1 LTVVAFVAVV
11 YLIILNLGVF
21 GNVLL
26 VALGFGAV
34 VLVHE
39 FGHFIAAKLSDIKV
53 EAFSIG
59 FPPILVGIMRTEN
72 GWRIR
77 ILPQLLKNDDGSEG
91 ALSFTVGPKTRP
103 GETEYRIGLLPFG
116 GFVKMLGQD
125 DVAPAAASDDPRSFL
140 NKPILPKMA
149 VVTAGVVFNA
159 VSAVIVFMVVFLVGI
174 NLIPPIVGGVLPG
187 SPAALAGIKPGDEI
201 IEIAGKSDDLD
212 FSNIEIASALSGPNE
227 KVPLKVKHKD
237 GLVENFAITAE
248 KLPGDKMKRFGI
260 ESPASLTIS
269 EVSDANEL
277 FTETGLSPGDKIKAV
292 NGEDVQSQWELE
304 QIIQNTFSPAVT
316 ISVRRGS
323 ELIQSQ
329 IKLNL
334 DMANKNVESEADLNH
349 ICSMVPRLKV
359 TVVNQGVPLQSGD
372 IILAVGNIE
381 NPTYKELRDIIGES
395 DNKEISVKVLRTD
408 ASGVE
413 KFLTVTVLPKR
424 WPNDDRAKIGIGVVY
439 DAQHPVVAKTI
450 TAENGPPAL
459 DIPRGAV
466 ITAVNG
472 TAVSDFY
479 DVIRE
484 IDRNK
489 GRQVTIQYSIGEK
502 TAGGVDLDVAADK
515 DFITVKSSFDR
526 MIPFKPVEKLYKADN
541 PIKAIGMGYR
551 RTVMFIAQ
559 AYVTLKR
566 LISGLVSVKDLMGPV
581 GIVTIS
587 YRIVSQQPL
596 VYYIYFLGLI
606 SATIAVFN
614 FLPLPPL
621 DGGLIVVLLVEK
633 IKGSALS
640 ERVQA
645 IVAYAGWV
653 LIGSLVLYVTFNDIV
668 NIFRR

>member
-1 LTVVAFVAVV
+1 MTVVAFVAVV

-479 DVIRE
+479 DIIRE
-484 IDRNK
+484 IDKNK
-489 GRQVTIQYSIGEK
+489 GRRVTIRYSISEK